1 MPVSRQAELRGGEV
15 EGLVP
20 ADALP
25 TMRAAPHRVGDPLGI
40 VLAVY
45 EEAIDLAAEGAPR
58 ERVLGISA
66 EPDDAIAV
74 DLCHHAA
81 GIEAIERAGGFHD
94 SAHQENSG
102 EVRASG
108 AGHSSQNLAF
118 GEFSCW
124 QRGHCMPGPP
134 SEPGRERS
142 DRCGELSFQSLEGQG
157 PVRKPAQ
164 DSLVR
169 QGDRFGPGPICRSP
183 TRFGNSSRISRGSE
197 IARGSRG

>member
-74 DLCHHAA
+74 DLGHHAA

-94 SAHQENSG
+94 SAPQKKP
-102 EVRASG
+102 G
-108 AGHSSQNLAF
+108 AGRTRRARH
-118 GEFSCW
+118 
-124 QRGHCMPGPP
+124 P
-134 SEPGRERS
+134 SHTI
-142 DRCGELSFQSLEGQG
+142 
-157 PVRKPAQ
+157 A
-164 DSLVR
+164 
-169 QGDRFGPGPICRSP
+169 SP
-183 TRFGNSSRISRGSE
+183 
-197 IARGSRG
+197 

>member
-1 MPVSRQAELRGGEV
+1 MEEDGEASMPVSRQAELRGGEV

-74 DLCHHAA
+74 DLGHHAA
-81 GIEAIERAGGFHD
+81 GIEAIERAGG
-94 SAHQENSG
+94 
-102 EVRASG
+102 
-108 AGHSSQNLAF
+108 
-118 GEFSCW
+118 
-124 QRGHCMPGPP
+124 
-134 SEPGRERS
+134 
-142 DRCGELSFQSLEGQG
+142 
-157 PVRKPAQ
+157 
-164 DSLVR
+164 
-169 QGDRFGPGPICRSP
+169 
-183 TRFGNSSRISRGSE
+183 
-197 IARGSRG
+197 